1 MRIEDGDFGSPD
13 GIDARDGRIELE
25 LSPGESVRIG
35 DRVCT
40 VVEVEPG
47 EVHLRVDPV
56 LTAGAAAPLDR
67 RAAVLAG
74 LAR

>member
-1 MRIEDGDFGSPD
+1 MRIDDGGPDSPG
-13 GIDARDGRIELE
+13 GIDSCEGRIELE

-35 DRVCT
+35 ESVCT

-56 LTAGAAAPLDR
+56 LPAAAAAPLAR

>member
-1 MRIEDGDFGSPD
+1 MRIDDGGPD
-13 GIDARDGRIELE
+13 ADHGRIELE
-25 LSPGESVRIG
+25 LRPGESVRIG

-56 LTAGAAAPLDR
+56 LPAAAAAPLAR